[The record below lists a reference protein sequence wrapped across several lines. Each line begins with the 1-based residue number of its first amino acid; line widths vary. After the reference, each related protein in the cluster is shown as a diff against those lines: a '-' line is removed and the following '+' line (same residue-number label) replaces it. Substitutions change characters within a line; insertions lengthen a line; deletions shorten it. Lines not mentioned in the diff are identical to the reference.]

1 MKNLIK
7 LIWLVALTAATVVWA
22 GPREDAFAAR
32 ARGDYATELRISQ
45 AAARNGEAWA
55 QNNLGVMFESGRG
68 VAKSD
73 AEAVRW
79 FRLAAEQ
86 GHAMAQYNLGV
97 MFANGRGVAKSDA
110 QAVRWYRL
118 AAEQGYAMAQ
128 NNLGGMF
135 ENGRGVAKNESEAM
149 RLYNLAAAQGNE
161 LAMDNLAKITVD
173 RAVATHNSKSNQGG
187 DCRPRTSNLVCY
199 STCSNGDCLVS
210 YENGCKMRVQVNPK
224 FDPLTNNWTYPAPSC

>member
-22 GPREDAFAAR
+22 GPREDAAAAS
-32 ARGDYATELRISQ
+32 ARGDYATALRISQ

-55 QNNLGVMFESGRG
+55 QSTLGWMFESGRG

-79 FRLAAEQ
+79 
-86 GHAMAQYNLGV
+86 
-97 MFANGRGVAKSDA
+97 
-110 QAVRWYRL
+110 YRL
-118 AAEQGYAMAQ
+118 AAEQGDAKAQ
-128 NNLGGMF
+128 NNLGLMF
-135 ENGRGVAKNESEAM
+135 ANGRGVAKNESEAM

-161 LAMDNLAKITVD
+161 LAMDNLVKIMVD

-187 DCRPRTSNLVCY
+187 DCRPRTSNLVCQ
-199 STCSNGDCLVS
+199 STCSNGDCLVT
-210 YENGCKMRVQVNPK
+210 YQNGCKMRVQVNPK

>member
-22 GPREDAFAAR
+22 GPREDAAAAS
-32 ARGDYATELRISQ
+32 ARGDYATAQRIIQ
-45 AAARNGEAWA
+45 AAARIGEAWA

-79 FRLAAEQ
+79 
-86 GHAMAQYNLGV
+86 
-97 MFANGRGVAKSDA
+97 
-110 QAVRWYRL
+110 YR
-118 AAEQGYAMAQ
+118 
-128 NNLGGMF
+128 
-135 ENGRGVAKNESEAM
+135 
-149 RLYNLAAAQGNE
+149 LAAAQGNE